1 VRTAAISVLTHDKTA
16 RERMDDGDGRERLR
30 ERGEGEFMR

>member
-1 VRTAAISVLTHDKTA
+1 MMTAAMSVLTYDKTA

-30 ERGEGEFMR
+30 E

>member
-1 VRTAAISVLTHDKTA
+1 MMTATMSVLTYDKTA

-30 ERGEGEFMR
+30 E